1 MFETEQE
8 EFWAGEFGDNYISR
22 NQGPQVVAGKTAMF
36 AKILRCTDRV
46 QSIRELGA
54 NIGLNIMALRN
65 LLPAAEFQAIEINA
79 RAFEQLNAIPD
90 ITAANASLFDPID
103 WRPTDL
109 AFTAGVLIHLN
120 PDMLPIA
127 YKRLYEAS
135 TRYVL
140 VVEYYDPKPTEV
152 SYRGHSGRLWKRDFA
167 GEIMDLYPNLR
178 LVDYGFVYHRDTN
191 APADDP
197 TWFLMEKR

>member
-1 MFETEQE
+1 MITEQE
-8 EFWAGEFGDNYISR
+8 KFWAGEFGDSYIDR
-22 NQGPQVVAGKTAMF
+22 NQGPEVVAAKTAMF
-36 AKILRCTDRV
+36 AKILLHTHRV
-46 QSIRELGA
+46 RSVRELGS
-54 NIGLNIMALRN
+54 NIGLNILALRN
-65 LLPAAEFQAIEINA
+65 LLPNAEFQAIEING
-79 RAFEQLNAIPD
+79 RAFEQLKAIPG

-103 WRPTDL
+103 WGPTDL

-120 PDMLPIA
+120 PEMLPTA

-135 TRYVL
+135 SRYIL

-167 GEIMDLYPNLR
+167 GEIMDLYPDLS
-178 LVDYGFVYHRDTN
+178 LVDYGFIYHRDTN
-191 APADDP
+191 SPADDP